1 MKPVKRNK
9 RNAFHNG
16 PSVAVVSMK
25 DIRDE
30 EGHDLDSTLD
40 ALSGEDTYTEDGSM
54 KFVGDQAPDA
64 SEVEELSST
73 RMSDEEIKIK
83 ALGLAIN
90 MAKLMSEVTVN
101 DVLKIANDI
110 AAYLRKKD

>member
-25 DIRDE
+25 ELRND

-40 ALSGEDTYTEDGSM
+40 SLSGDSYTEDGSM

-101 DVLKIANDI
+101 DVLKMANDV
-110 AAYLRKKD
+110 AAYLRKED